1 VLRKIVV
8 VITVGFLCCLAI
20 AQVAPPKYGRYANNL
35 QKRYDDLKC
44 AMVTI
49 TWEEQSIVPGNGQPL
64 QILTTTTTHF
74 GTGFY
79 TSPTGDILT
88 AAHVIGNKSWSDPGT
103 GMIVSL
109 ATPEFWTIGNSK
121 NEKMTIIH
129 TKLEQ
134 SPDSWGADLAKI
146 MTGYSPPCWLKISD
160 GASIRPGDHVITLGF
175 PQLAFR
181 SLSLYSGIISARL
194 KSELYIGTTVQGAPV
209 KAQNEFLRVQMP
221 ISVGLSGSAV
231 IDDNNR
237 AVAVVS
243 SAGASTTIL
252 DALIQVANTRDVT
265 PIPPGQQRNFDWPEA
280 VGNLARTIR
289 DYASPGYG
297 DSVPL
302 SYLKTAK
309 TQASANPEAASHGHQ
324 Q

>member
-1 VLRKIVV
+1 VLRKNLAVV
-8 VITVGFLCCLAI
+8 TIALLCSVVA

-35 QKRYDDLKC
+35 QKRYEDLRC

-49 TWEEQSIVPGNGQPL
+49 TWEEQTQTSPANGQTP
-64 QILTTTTTHF
+64 QVVTITHF

-79 TSPTGDILT
+79 ASATGDIIT
-88 AAHVIGNKSWSDPGT
+88 AAHVVGNKSWSDSGT

-121 NEKMTIIH
+121 NETISIVH
-129 TKLEQ
+129 SKLEQ

-146 MTGYSPPCWLKISD
+146 MTGYKPPCWLKIAD
-160 GASIRPGDHVITLGF
+160 GVSIRPGDHVITLGF

-194 KSELYIGTTVQGAPV
+194 KSDLLIGTTAQGAPV

-243 SAGASTTIL
+243 AAGASTTIL
-252 DALIQVANTRDVT
+252 DALIQVANTQDVT
-265 PIPPGQQRNFDWPEA
+265 PIPPGHPRNLEWPEA

-302 SYLKTAK
+302 SYLKKAK
-309 TQASANPEAASHGHQ
+309 TPTSANLAIEPRGHQ
-324 Q
+324 R